1 MSDSV
6 RPHRRQPTRLLHPWD
21 CPGKNTG
28 VGCHFLLQCMKVKSE
43 SEFPQS
49 CPTLSDPMDCSPPGP
64 LSMGFSRQEYWSG
77 VPLSTAL
84 YNKPL
89 QNVVTSI
96 MSYNSGVYLS
106 CSSARFTLIHSDTFD
121 QGGRFKM
128 ASLTCLLAGVGV
140 WLENSVFL
148 CVPSHPPVGK
158 TSIVVQKEPCQKL
171 VRPPEALC
179 SELVN
184 LIPNTVK

>member
-1 MSDSV
+1 M
-6 RPHRRQPTRLLHPWD
+6 HE
-21 CPGKNTG
+21 
-28 VGCHFLLQCMKVKSE
+28 SE
-43 SEFPQS
+43 SEVPQS

-64 LSMGFSRQEYWSG
+64 LSMGFFRQEYWSG